1 MTDPNLYSSADNRF
15 DTVVGKHEYY
25 ELLRKIRAEFD
36 GRMLDSYSYEFD
48 QGDFLRYVENCYG
61 FRPMFDTTF
70 QAVTAEF
77 VIIDA
82 DKYLLAK
89 LKFA

>member
-1 MTDPNLYSSADNRF
+1 MTDPNLYANAEARF
-15 DTVVGKHEYY
+15 DTVVGQHSYY
-25 ELLRKIRAEFD
+25 ELLRKIRTEFD

-48 QGDFLRYVENCYG
+48 QGDFLRYVEECYG
-61 FRPMFDTTF
+61 IRPMFDTTY

-77 VIIDA
+77 EIVDPN
-82 DKYLLAK
+82 KYLLAK